1 MGRMGCRRRSRHPAH
16 NVWLGVGLVLVLL
29 GVLPAAAGAM
39 LSSVPDDDW
48 VTNGPV
54 TAVAG
59 SGNTVYLGGF
69 FSQIGPRTGPAVSF
83 TSESSTPDAGF
94 PEVSGGLGIVDA
106 VVSDGAGGW
115 YIAGN
120 FTHVGGAARDG
131 LAHVLSGG
139 SVDPSFVPN
148 PELTE
153 VRTVSALAL
162 SGGALY
168 IGGDFTKVNGT
179 ARNGLAAVNTSDGSL
194 TGFNPAPSSGSVQI
208 QALAVASGVLYAGGS
223 FTEMGGQARAG
234 LAAFTV
240 STGALT
246 SWAPQATGIFP
257 TVRALAVSGSTI
269 YLAGYFDHI
278 SGEPRSGFAAVDTSG
293 VLQPWNPEASGC
305 ATPGLA
311 LAVSATAVYV
321 GGCFTSIGGQARVS
335 FAALDPTTAKATSWN
350 PEVSGGTVEGIA
362 VSGSTVYASGSF
374 TGIGGQARNGLAAL
388 DAGTAAA
395 SGWNPNLNLNTNP
408 GETTEVPALAASGS
422 TVFVGGDFTSV
433 GGVSRTD
440 LAAIDT
446 TSGEATAWNPG
457 LTPYFPLSSVGESPI
472 RALAV
477 AGGVVYVG
485 GTFSSTGGQP
495 RADLAALDATTG
507 AATSWNPGVSSAS
520 SENTTVGALIATP
533 STVYV
538 GGSFTTLGSSARSD
552 LGALSTSTG
561 LATAWNPQLTAVKAD
576 TEHGTAAVD
585 TLALS
590 GNTLYVGG
598 GLTSAGGHTR
608 TAAAAFS
615 TETGEA
621 TGWDP
626 LVEVLSGTPYAS
638 GLAISGST
646 VYIAAGTGGLLPV
659 DATTGA
665 AREAYAPPLASD
677 PVSVATAN
685 SAVYLAGSAFDSG
698 SGLALAW
705 HVPLSAFTFG
715 TPTTAAT
722 VLASGNHVYLAG
734 HFRSTELAPASG
746 FAAFTITGPIN
757 SAPPTI
763 TGTVGEGQLLSEH
776 HGSWS
781 EPPTAYSYQ
790 WLRCPHHKPAV
801 PCTPIAGATD
811 PTYTLTA
818 ADSGATIEV
827 QETATNAA
835 GSSDPVGSLPTA
847 VVAEAPGNLTP
858 PAITGT
864 PSVDETLSCSHG
876 TWNNSPS
883 SYAYAWLRDGEPI
896 PGATSSNYLVTASD
910 VGYSLSCEVTA
921 GNAGGS
927 RAAASSTVT
936 ITAGGGGTG
945 EGGGPTGGGGSGA
958 AGSGGSSGST
968 GGGSAS
974 GVPTGS
980 GAQTNQPGPSPSA
993 VIAALA
999 TLLSTRT
1006 PPPTI
1011 TGVLAHGYSVTFNAP
1026 GAGVLSIRWTT
1037 AGGPGAHHAK
1047 SVVIARG
1054 SRSFGAAERGVAKL
1068 RLTAAGRKL
1077 LGKGKTLKVIE
1088 VVGFTPSD
1096 ADAQTKRVK
1105 LTIRRRR

>member
-1 MGRMGCRRRSRHPAH
+1 M
-16 NVWLGVGLVLVLL
+16 
-29 GVLPAAAGAM
+29 
-39 LSSVPDDDW
+39 
-48 VTNGPV
+48 TNGPV
-54 TAVAG
+54 TAVAR
-59 SGNTVYLGGF
+59 SGNTIYLGGF
-69 FSQIGPRTGPAVSF
+69 FSQIGPRTGPAVTF
-83 TSESSTPDAGF
+83 TGSSSTPDAGF
-94 PEVSGGLGIVDA
+94 PQVSGGLGIVDA
-106 VVSDGAGGW
+106 VVGDGAGGW

-120 FTHVGGAARDG
+120 FTHVGGVARDG
-131 LAHVLSGG
+131 LAHVLAGG
-139 SVDPSFVPN
+139 SVDPSFAPN

-162 SGGALY
+162 SGSTLY

-194 TGFNPAPSSGSVQI
+194 TGFNPAPSSSSVQI
-208 QALAVASGVLYAGGS
+208 QTLAVASGVLYVGGS
-223 FTEMGGQARAG
+223 FTEMSGQARAS

-246 SWAPQATGIFP
+246 SWAPQATGTFP
-257 TVRALAVSGSTI
+257 TVRAIAVSGSTI
-269 YLAGYFDHI
+269 YLAGYFDHMNA
-278 SGEPRSGFAAVDTSG
+278 EPRSGFAAVSTSG

-305 ATPGLA
+305 STPGLA
-311 LAVSATAVYV
+311 LAVTTTTVYV
-321 GGCFTSIGGQARVS
+321 GGCFTSIGGQARIS
-335 FAALDPTTAKATSWN
+335 FAALDATTARATSWN
-350 PEVSGGTVEGIA
+350 PQVSGGTVEGIA
-362 VSGSTVYASGSF
+362 ISGSTVYASGSF
-374 TGIGGQARNGLAAL
+374 TSIGGQARNGLAAL
-388 DAGTAAA
+388 DAGTAEA
-395 SGWNPNLNLNTNP
+395 SAWNPNLNLNTNP
-408 GETTEVPALAASGS
+408 GETTEVPALDVSGA

-433 GGVSRTD
+433 GGMSRTD

-446 TSGEATAWNPG
+446 TTGEATAWNPG
-457 LTPYFPLSSVGESPI
+457 LTPYFSFPSVGESPI

-485 GTFSSTGGQP
+485 GTFSSAGGQP
-495 RADLAALDATTG
+495 RGDLAALDATTG

-538 GGSFTTLGSSARSD
+538 GGSFTTLGGSARSD

-590 GNTLYVGG
+590 GTTLYVGG
-598 GLTSAGGHTR
+598 GLTGASGHTR

-621 TGWDP
+621 NGWDP

-638 GLAISGST
+638 GLAITGST
-646 VYIAAGTGGLLPV
+646 VYIAAGTGGLLGV

-677 PVSVATAN
+677 PVSIATAN

-705 HVPLSAFTFG
+705 HVPLSGFTFG

-722 VLASGNHVYLAG
+722 ILASGNHVYLAG

-763 TGTVGEGQLLSEH
+763 TGTIGEGQTLTEH

-790 WLRCPHHKPAV
+790 WLRCPQYKPAA
-801 PCTPIAGATD
+801 PCTPITGATS

-818 ADSGATIEV
+818 ADTGTAIEV
-827 QETATNAA
+827 QETATNAE
-835 GSSDPVGSLPTA
+835 GTSDPVGSLPTA
-847 VVAEAPGNLTP
+847 LVVEAPGNLTP

-864 PSVDETLSCSHG
+864 PSLGETLTCAPG
-876 TWNNSPS
+876 TWSNNPTR
-883 SYAYAWLRDGEPI
+883 YAYAWLRDGEPI
-896 PGATSSNYLVTASD
+896 AGATSSNYVIIVSD
-910 VGYSLSCEVTA
+910 AGHNLSCEATA
-921 GNAGGS
+921 TNTAGS
-927 RAAASSTVT
+927 RAATSDTVT
-936 ITAGGGGTG
+936 IPPVVVGSG
-945 EGGGPTGGGGSGA
+945 EGGGQTGGGGSGST
-958 AGSGGSSGST
+958 GSGSSSGST
-968 GGGSAS
+968 GGG
-974 GVPTGS
+974 GTGS
-980 GAQTNQPGPSPSA
+980 GAQTSQTGPSPSA

-999 TLLSTRT
+999 ALLSTRT
-1006 PPPTI
+1006 PPLTI
-1011 TGVLAHGYSVTFNAP
+1011 ARVLAHGYSVSFHAP
-1026 GAGVLSIRWTT
+1026 GAGVLTVRWTT
-1037 AGGPGAHHAK
+1037 AVGPGAHPTKPA
-1047 SVVIARG
+1047 VIASG
-1054 SRSFGAAERGVAKL
+1054 SRGFIAAEGGPVKL
-1068 RLTAAGRKL
+1068 HLTAAGRKL
-1077 LGKGKTLKVIE
+1077 LGKGKTLKVIAM
-1088 VVGFTPSD
+1088 VSFTPSSGGV
-1096 ADAQTKRVK
+1096 QTKQAILV
-1105 LTIRRRR
+1105 IRAGRR